1 MESEGLILDQV
12 ECQVALVAASI
23 LEFLDDPE
31 STSPRP
37 AVEGGP
43 LRKVEVAFGSLIK
56 LMSGDCAARAI
67 AECLSEMKDF
77 LKLMLT
83 LMKEMI
89 ASKDLYELL
98 VLLESLHVMPSRSYR
113 SYGCKCRDFNDL
125 VPQNR
130 CACYCDDPLPIMCRV
145 PFKKSVRPWLPL
157 PTHLQRLCPV
167 NIPGR

>member
-89 ASKDLYELL
+89 ASKDFISIIRITACNALSELYIE
-98 VLLESLHVMPSRSYR
+98 VM
-113 SYGCKCRDFNDL
+113 
-125 VPQNR
+125 V
-130 CACYCDDPLPIMCRV
+130 
-145 PFKKSVRPWLPL
+145 
-157 PTHLQRLCPV
+157 V
-167 NIPGR
+167 NAEILITWYLKIGVHATVTTPYQ